1 MNTGS
6 SIRANS
12 QTSFPVRIHLP
23 DSGGG
28 KLFRLAA
35 LAALLFTWPV
45 PAAEPG
51 HDFGKWEKAIAS
63 FEKMDAANPPPKNA
77 LLFVGSSGIRLW
89 KTLAEDFPGHQ
100 VINRGFGGS
109 QIVDSTHFA
118 DRIIFPY
125 EPKMI
130 FFRAGGNDLAAGKSP
145 EQVFAD
151 FKEFLDV
158 VHAKMPGIDVAYIA
172 LNPSIVRWSQSDKE
186 KALNAMV
193 GELSKQVPHL
203 KYIETFSMVLGP
215 DGKPRPELFV
225 ADKLHFNEEGY
236 KLLKDR
242 VRPFI
247 PE

>member
-6 SIRANS
+6 TISSDLQI
-12 QTSFPVRIHLP
+12 FPPIRIHSSQ
-23 DSGGG
+23 SGVM
-28 KLFRLAA
+28 KLSCLLA
-35 LAALLFTWPV
+35 LAACLFVWPSL
-45 PAAEPG
+45 AAAPG
-51 HDFGKWEKAIAS
+51 HDFEKWEKGIAA
-63 FEKMDAANPPPKNA
+63 FEKMDTANPPPKNA

-89 KTLAEDFPGHQ
+89 KTLAEDFPGHP

-109 QIVDSTHFA
+109 EIVDSTHFA

-130 FFRAGGNDLAAGKSP
+130 FIRAGGNDLAAGKSP

-151 FKEFLDV
+151 FKEFMDA
-158 VHAKMPGIDVAYIA
+158 VHAKMPGIDIAYIA
-172 LNPSIVRWSQSDKE
+172 LNPSIARWSQSDKE

-193 GELSKQVPHL
+193 EELSKQVPHL
-203 KYIETFSMVLGP
+203 KYIETFSMVLGS
-215 DGKPRPELFV
+215 DGKPRPELFI

-242 VRPFI
+242 VQPFI